1 MQINRKNSDRA
12 LALGWENEPHCSAV
26 LPLPCPLASDVRRKA
41 LPRDEKRD
49 WERGG
54 VFLKLVTL
62 SNISSHLLGKLALM
76 TGGCCESVSC
86 RLAFATVRGRS
97 IRLWVCGNCQ
107 AKAWPTRG
115 TWVSG
120 LV

>member
-1 MQINRKNSDRA
+1 MQINCKNCDGA
-12 LALGWENEPHCSAV
+12 LALGGENGPHCSAV
-26 LPLPCPLASDVRRKA
+26 LPPPCPLASGVRRKA

-54 VFLKLVTL
+54 VSLKLVTL
-62 SNISSHLLGKLALM
+62 SNISFHLLGKLGLM

-97 IRLWVCGNCQ
+97 IRLWVRGNCQ
-107 AKAWPTRG
+107 AKA
-115 TWVSG
+115 
-120 LV
+120 